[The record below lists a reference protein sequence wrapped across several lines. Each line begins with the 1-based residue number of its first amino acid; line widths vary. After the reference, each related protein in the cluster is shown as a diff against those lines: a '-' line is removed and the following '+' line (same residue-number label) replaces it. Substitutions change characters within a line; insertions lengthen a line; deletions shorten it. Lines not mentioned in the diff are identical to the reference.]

1 MMHHINKPHAAI
13 FDCMTNL
20 QQNCSIKSIVW
31 LRLQGV
37 GGQGKAEAE
46 DQGEVSSR
54 GGMGGKGNKYVML
67 VVYPG
72 GTCSVQSLD

>member
-1 MMHHINKPHAAI
+1 M
-13 FDCMTNL
+13 
-20 QQNCSIKSIVW
+20 W